1 VTESKCRI
9 LVVDAYQDAADSLKA
24 LLEKWGHEACVAYDP
39 VDAIRI
45 ADEFNPH
52 VVILDIVLPLK
63 DGFKLGT
70 ELMERHPKCKVA
82 ALTGMGSAEYVEL
95 SKKNGF
101 KYHLL
106 KPMNPEQLAQIIEHD
121 LCSETKDCEECVS

>member
-1 VTESKCRI
+1 MPHPGSRCLPRCSGQSESLAGEVGAR
-9 LVVDAYQDAADSLKA
+9 S
-24 LLEKWGHEACVAYDP
+24 VAYDP

-121 LCSETKDCEECVS
+121 PCSETKDCEECVS